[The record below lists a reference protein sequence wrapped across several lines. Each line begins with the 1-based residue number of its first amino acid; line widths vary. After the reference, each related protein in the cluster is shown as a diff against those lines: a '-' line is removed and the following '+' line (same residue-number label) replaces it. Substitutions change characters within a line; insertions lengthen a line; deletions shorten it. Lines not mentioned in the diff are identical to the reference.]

1 MKKTIDIGR
10 TLGYAIIIVGK
21 GNKEKEVKPMSGKK
35 KKRLHKKLKTVILI
49 ATIIQ
54 VVVSTISIIVTTIVS
69 LFR

>member
-1 MKKTIDIGR
+1 
-10 TLGYAIIIVGK
+10 
-21 GNKEKEVKPMSGKK
+21 MSGKK